1 MSTICTNCG
10 QHLTKEMAKHHTT
23 VHCLYYR
30 RFDKE
35 RKQEGKEVVVRTAI
49 HILEKNNIPY
59 TEHTIQAYREKKH
72 GSREIKAY
80 VADKPIGTLSNF
92 FKGQCLQFL
101 LWNYSVDP
109 SFRESLK
116 FLGAQDGGALLR
128 FAQDTWADDGMKP
141 LDTTV
146 IRKAIVAASRDCEF
160 VRFQRLLQT
169 RKINDSEAYT
179 EHYAL
184 TKEELEGIV
193 NSLGTLRSA
202 ITKATHRCPEAYIAG
217 A

>member
-59 TEHTIQAYREKKH
+59 TEHTIQAYREKKD
-72 GSREIKAY
+72 GSREIKSY

-116 FLGAQDGGALLR
+116 FLGAQDGGAEDR
-128 FAQDTWADDGMKP
+128 GAEDG
-141 LDTTV
+141 
-146 IRKAIVAASRDCEF
+146 
-160 VRFQRLLQT
+160 
-169 RKINDSEAYT
+169 
-179 EHYAL
+179 
-184 TKEELEGIV
+184 
-193 NSLGTLRSA
+193 
-202 ITKATHRCPEAYIAG
+202 G
-217 A
+217 AKDR